1 MFCFA
6 TSLIHSFFYPIPVS
20 HILSYPIQT
29 IEAIYS
35 IGFFARMEAQCSLC
49 RSCPNFSF
57 PLIRSPNYSFLLKL
71 PSSSFFSS
79 SSSFVQTNHS
89 TLRSVW
95 FKENIACRKVV
106 SASLEGEVSKTV
118 IQKKKLAVFVSGG
131 GSNFRSIH
139 EASLEGLVHGEIV
152 VVVTNKSSCGG
163 AEYAR
168 SKNIPVLLFP
178 KTKDEPH
185 GLSASELVATLRHF
199 EIDFILLAGYL
210 KLIPLEL
217 IQAYSKCILNIHPS
231 LLPAFGGKGYY
242 GMKVHKAVVNSGA
255 RFSGATIHLVDE
267 HFDTGRIL
275 AQRVVPVLS
284 NDSAED
290 LAARVLKEEHR
301 LYAEVVAA
309 LCDERIIW
317 RSDGVP
323 LIQSKENPNEFY

>member
-1 MFCFA
+1 
-6 TSLIHSFFYPIPVS
+6 
-20 HILSYPIQT
+20 
-29 IEAIYS
+29 
-35 IGFFARMEAQCSLC
+35 MEAQCSLC
-49 RSCPNFSF
+49 RFCPKLSIS
-57 PLIRSPNYSFLLKL
+57 LIRSPNYSFLLKL
-71 PSSSFFSS
+71 PSS

-95 FKENIACRKVV
+95 FKENIARRKNVQMVV
-106 SASLEGEVSKTV
+106 SASLKGEVSKTV

-139 EASLEGLVHGEIV
+139 EASLEGSVHGEIV
-152 VVVTNKSSCGG
+152 VVVTNKSGCGG

-168 SKNIPVLLFP
+168 SKNIPVVLFP
-178 KTKDEPH
+178 KTKDEPN
-185 GLSASELVATLRHF
+185 GLSASELVATLKHF

-217 IQAYSKCILNIHPS
+217 IQAYSKSIVNIHPS
-231 LLPAFGGKGYY
+231 LLPAFGGKGCY

-275 AQRVVPVLS
+275 AQRVVPVLA

-290 LAARVLKEEHR
+290 LAARVLKEEHG

-323 LIQSKENPNEFY
+323 LIQSKEHPNEFY

>member
-1 MFCFA
+1 
-6 TSLIHSFFYPIPVS
+6 
-20 HILSYPIQT
+20 
-29 IEAIYS
+29 
-35 IGFFARMEAQCSLC
+35 MEAQCSLC

-106 SASLEGEVSKTV
+106 SASLEGEVSKSV

-199 EIDFILLAGYL
+199 GIDFILLAGYL

-275 AQRVVPVLS
+275 AQRVVPVLA